1 MFTEL
6 DWLPAVPVELRQRMR
21 AIRDDIAAGVLE
33 SVEAGLR
40 TVAATALDL
49 SQLEKMATTIDSWRT
64 ASVGPSGLTQLKLGL
79 LTTGT
84 QDFIAPAIRAT
95 GLRHGLLI
103 DIVLSGYGSAAQAA
117 IDPGSPMRVAAPD
130 IVLVASDPRSLGID
144 RFIADLAAAAAAVDA
159 AAASLRA
166 TIDGLRAWVRGA
178 VLVETVVPPV
188 EPLFG
193 NFDRLQPGS
202 PFAMAAEINARIAG
216 WARAGEV
223 TLVDTARL
231 AASVGLERWDDP
243 ARWHVAKLRFAI
255 ELTPLYADLVC
266 RVLAAIA
273 GKARKCLVLDL
284 DNTLWGGVIGDDGLD
299 GIKLGQG
306 SGAGEA
312 FVAIQSMALQLQQR
326 GIVLAVCSK
335 NERDAALLP
344 FREHP
349 DMLLRER
356 DIAVFVANWT
366 DKAAN
371 LRHIAT
377 VLNIGLDALVFL
389 DDNPAERAQVRLELP
404 MVAVP
409 ELPDDPAL
417 YPRTLLAAGYFEAV
431 AFVAEDALRAG
442 DYQAQSERQ
451 QLASTSNVAGYL
463 QSLDMVCQLQPFDSI
478 GRARIAQLI
487 NKSNQF
493 NLTTRRYTDVE
504 VSAIASDPRRFALQ
518 VRLADRFGDNGMISV
533 IIFDRDGDRWIND
546 TWLMSCRVLGRRVEE
561 AILAHVA
568 AAARA
573 EGAKVLIGSYIPSG
587 RNAIVADHYRKLGFT
602 EIAGDGDG
610 TRWKLDLVT
619 YSAPELPMTIVAKH
633 PEPALHA
640 V

>member
-49 SQLEKMATTIDSWRT
+49 SQLEKVATTIDSWRT
-64 ASVGPSGLTQLKLGL
+64 ASVGPSGLAQLKLGL

-193 NFDRLQPGS
+193 SFDRLQPGS

-371 LRHIAT
+371 LRYIAS

-404 MVAVP
+404 MVGVP

-493 NLTTRRYTDVE
+493 NLTTRRYTDTE
-504 VSAIASDPRRFALQ
+504 VSAIAADSRRFALQ
-518 VRLADRFGDNGMISV
+518 VRLADRFGDNGMIAV
-533 IIFDRDGDRWIND
+533 VIFDRAGDRWVND
-546 TWLMSCRVLGRRVEE
+546 SWLMSCRVLGRRVEE
-561 AILAHVA
+561 AVLAHVA
-568 AAARA
+568 AAART
-573 EGAKVLIGSYIPSG
+573 EGAKHLVGSYRPSG

-602 EIAGDGDG
+602 EVAGDGDE
-610 TRWKLDLVT
+610 TRWELDLAD
-619 YSAPELPMTIVAKH
+619 YIAPELPMTIIAKH